1 MGAEHRYEN
10 ARRAMV
16 SEQIVARGVRDARVL
31 EAMGS
36 VPRHLFVPPD
46 SRDQA
51 YDDHPL
57 PIGHGQTISQP
68 YMVARMTELCA
79 LSSDDVALEVG
90 AGSGYQAAVL
100 ARLVRHVYAVEI
112 VPELCGNT
120 TENLRAAGIPN
131 VTLGHL
137 DGTAGWADHAPYDVI
152 LVSAGAPEVPTLLV
166 DQLRPEGGRLVIPVG
181 ERSRQMVR
189 RIVRHGDRYETLED
203 TPCRFVDLVGRYGW
217 GGGGSPRA

>member
-1 MGAEHRYEN
+1 
-10 ARRAMV
+10 MV
-16 SEQIVARGVRDARVL
+16 EEQIAARGVRDPRVL
-31 EAMGS
+31 DAMGS
-36 VPRHLFVPPD
+36 VPRHLFVPPG
-46 SRDQA
+46 SHDQA

-79 LSSDDVALEVG
+79 VSSGDVALEVG
-90 AGSGYQAAVL
+90 AGSGYQVAVL

-112 VPELCGNT
+112 VPELYET
-120 TENLRAAGIPN
+120 AVQNLADAGITN
-131 VTLGHL
+131 VTLANL
-137 DGTAGWADHAPYDVI
+137 DGTGGWRDHAPYEVI

-189 RIVRHGDRYETLED
+189 RIVRKGDRYETLED

-217 GGGGSPRA
+217 GGGGAPRA